1 MKKFKVLTPILHDGQ
16 RFSIGAII
24 ELDDASARN
33 LLGLKAIAPADE
45 TPVPAKPAEPA
56 EPAEPAQPVKSGKA
70 KAAK

>member
-24 ELDDASARN
+24 DLDDASASN

-45 TPVPAKPAEPA
+45 TPVQAEPA
-56 EPAEPAQPVKSGKA
+56 EPAEPVKSGKA

>member
-24 ELDDASARN
+24 ELDDAGASN
-33 LLGLKAIAPADE
+33 LLGLKAIAPA
-45 TPVPAKPAEPA
+45 EPA
-56 EPAEPAQPVKSGKA
+56 EPVKSGKA